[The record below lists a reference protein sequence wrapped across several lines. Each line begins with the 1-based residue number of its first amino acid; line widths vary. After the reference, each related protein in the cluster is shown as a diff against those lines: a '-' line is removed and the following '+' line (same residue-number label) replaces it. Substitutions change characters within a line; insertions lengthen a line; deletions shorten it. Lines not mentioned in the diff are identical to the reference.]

1 MHYVIGKFNKA
12 EVIEL
17 SIIVKAK
24 VIKETFRNGDYRII
38 SWMPMQ
44 TYEDIQLSPY
54 MSFSTKGETPFINTD
69 GNKEYELELELIKHD
84 AKWGDSFR
92 IIDVPSMRLEE
103 LNDEN
108 ELKILKEI
116 TTESQAN
123 YIHDAYPNFIRLILN
138 GEEDK
143 IDLNKI
149 YNVAEYRFNA
159 YKREI
164 NTKYKYF
171 GLVQNL
177 KEYRV
182 DISDCKKLYDKYEE
196 EFKIQRAIKE
206 NPYYVLTEVL
216 ERSFN
221 KSDKLILD
229 LFPDLIDSRI
239 RCEALMLDIL
249 KRNEADSNTRLNG
262 NFLWQICK
270 EDYNA
275 PDEWAYVIKDIAK
288 NSDLIYYDEKSK
300 DLSIMNTYI
309 GESLISNFIKN
320 KLANSNELDI
330 DWNNYKIVDG
340 FELTNDQLKALEN
353 ACRYNFSL
361 LIGYSGTGK
370 TSSLKG
376 LITMLEDNRL
386 TYTLLAPTGAASMRI
401 TEQTNR
407 PSSTIHRKCLKDG
420 EIWSDFIIVDETSMV
435 DLDTM
440 IMLINCIQNDEA
452 RIILC
457 GDNAQL
463 LPVGKGNVFNDIIS
477 CDYVPRTMLTQVFRY
492 DTNGA
497 LFVATNIREGKS
509 FFNNTEKVKVK
520 DNVYSVENNYKF
532 IQTDEDKI
540 FDELRIQY
548 DNLLNKGIKPKD
560 IMILCPFNIGS
571 CGNYKINNEIQ
582 AEVNAPKPNEKI
594 FSREVNGI
602 NIIFREDSRVINK
615 KNDYNA
621 LPLESYELIQNDE
634 TGLLKEEDIEHTQI
648 FNGQK
653 GIVRSVDDK
662 KMVVQFDEELVVFDK
677 IKVNN
682 LLLSYSQSTHSSQGS
697 ESKYVISIVNPI
709 HKRMLNR
716 NLLYVADTRAK
727 ILHIDIGDINTFNDA
742 LLIDGNELR
751 NTWLKDL
758 LLDNSN

>member
-1 MHYVIGKFNKA
+1 METIR
-12 EVIEL
+12 
-17 SIIVKAK
+17 VKAK
-24 VIKETFRNGDYRII
+24 AIKETFANGDYRIF
-38 SWMPMQ
+38 SWMPLQ
-44 TYEDIQLSPY
+44 TYENIQLSPY
-54 MSFSTKGETPFINTD
+54 MCFSTKGETPYITE
-69 GNKEYELELELIKHD
+69 GKEYELELELIKHD

-116 TTESQAN
+116 TTELQAN

-171 GLVQNL
+171 GLVQKL

-196 EFKIQRAIKE
+196 EFKIQKAIKE

-216 ERSFN
+216 DRSFN
-221 KSDKLILD
+221 KSDKLILE

-239 RCEALMLDIL
+239 RCEALMLDVL
-249 KRNEADSNTRLNG
+249 KRNEIDSNTRLNG
-262 NFLWQICK
+262 NLLWQICK

-275 PDEWAYVIKDIAK
+275 PDEWAYVIKDIAT
-288 NSDLIYYDEKSK
+288 NSDLIYYDEESK

-320 KLANSNELDI
+320 KLDTSHELNI
-330 DWNNYKIVDG
+330 DWNEYKIVDG
-340 FELTNDQLKALEN
+340 FELTEQQLLTLEN
-353 ACRYNFSL
+353 ACKYKFSL

-386 TYTLLAPTGAASMRI
+386 SYTLLAPTGAASMRI

-407 PSSTIHRKCLKDG
+407 PSSTIHRKCLKDK

-440 IMLINCIQNDEA
+440 VMLINCIQNDEA

-560 IMILCPFNIGS
+560 IMILCPFNVGS

-594 FSREVNGI
+594 FSREINGT
-602 NIIFREDSRVINK
+602 NIVFREDSRVINK

-634 TGLLKEEDIEHTQI
+634 LGLIKEEDIEHTQI

-677 IKVNN
+677 IKINN

-758 LLDNSN
+758 LLDSSN

>member
-1 MHYVIGKFNKA
+1 METIK
-12 EVIEL
+12 
-17 SIIVKAK
+17 VKAK
-24 VIKETFRNGDYRII
+24 AIKETFANGDYRIF
-38 SWMPMQ
+38 SWMPLQ
-44 TYEDIQLSPY
+44 TYENIQLSPY
-54 MSFSTKGETPFINTD
+54 MCFSTKGETPYITE
-69 GNKEYELELELIKHD
+69 GKEYELELELIKHD

-123 YIHDAYPNFIRLILN
+123 YVHNAYPNFIRLILN

-171 GLVQNL
+171 GLVQKL

-229 LFPDLIDSRI
+229 LFPDLIDSKI

-249 KRNEADSNTRLNG
+249 KRNEIDSNTRLNG
-262 NFLWQICK
+262 NLLWQICK
-270 EDYNA
+270 EDYNV
-275 PDEWAYVIKDIAK
+275 PDEWAYVIKDIAT
-288 NSDLIYYDEKSK
+288 NSDLIYYDEESK
-300 DLSIMNTYI
+300 DLSIMNTYV
-309 GESLISNFIKN
+309 GESLIADFINNKISN
-320 KLANSNELDI
+320 SHELDI
-330 DWNNYKIVDG
+330 DWNKYKIVDG

-452 RIILC
+452 RIVLC

-477 CDYVPRTMLTQVFRY
+477 CNYVPRTMLTKVFRY

-509 FFNNTEKVKVK
+509 FFNDTEKVKVK
-520 DNVYSVENNYKF
+520 DNIYSVENNYKF
-532 IQTDEDKI
+532 IQTEEDKI

-548 DNLLNKGIKPKD
+548 DNLLNKGIKSKD
-560 IMILCPFNIGS
+560 IMILCPFNVGS

-594 FSREVNGI
+594 FSREINGT
-602 NIIFREDSRVINK
+602 NIIFREDSRIINK

-634 TGLLKEEDIEHTQI
+634 LGLIKEEDIEHTQI

-662 KMVVQFDEELVVFDK
+662 KMVVQFDEELIVFDK
-677 IKVNN
+677 VKVNN

-697 ESKYVISIVNPI
+697 EAKYVISIVNPI

-758 LLDNSN
+758 LLDNSQ

>member
-1 MHYVIGKFNKA
+1 METIK
-12 EVIEL
+12 
-17 SIIVKAK
+17 VKAK
-24 VIKETFRNGDYRII
+24 AIKETFANGDYRIF
-38 SWMPMQ
+38 SWSPLQ
-44 TYEDIQLSPY
+44 VYEDIQLSPY
-54 MSFSTKGETPFINTD
+54 MTFSTKGETPYITE
-69 GNKEYELELELIKHD
+69 GKEYELELELIKHD
-84 AKWGDSFR
+84 TKWGDSFR

-330 DWNNYKIVDG
+330 DWNEYKIVDG
-340 FELTNDQLKALEN
+340 FELTNDQLKTLEN
-353 ACRYNFSL
+353 ACKYNFSL

-386 TYTLLAPTGAASMRI
+386 SYTLLAPTGAASMRI

-407 PSSTIHRKCLKDG
+407 PSSTIHRKCLKDK

-440 IMLINCIQNDEA
+440 VMLINCIMNDEA

-520 DNVYSVENNYKF
+520 DNIYSVENNYKF
-532 IQTDEDKI
+532 IQTEEDKI
-540 FDELRIQY
+540 FDELRTQY

-560 IMILCPFNIGS
+560 IMILCPFNVGS

-582 AEVNAPKPNEKI
+582 AEVNAPKPNENI
-594 FSREVNGI
+594 FSREINGT
-602 NIIFREDSRVINK
+602 NIVFREDSRVINK

-634 TGLLKEEDIEHTQI
+634 LGLIKEEDIEHTQI

-653 GIVRSVDDK
+653 GIVRSIDDK

>member
-1 MHYVIGKFNKA
+1 M
-12 EVIEL
+12 
-17 SIIVKAK
+17 SIRIKAK
-24 VIKETFRNGDYRII
+24 IIKEIFSREDFRIFACVPLQIYKDLKVTKYNNFTIQG
-38 SWMPMQ
+38 
-44 TYEDIQLSPY
+44 QLS
-54 MSFSTKGETPFINTD
+54 FLNVD
-69 GNKEYELELELIKHD
+69 KEYEFILEEMKS
-84 AKWGDSFR
+84 KYPCTYSVVE
-92 IIDVPSMRLEE
+92 VPSIQLED
-103 LNDEN
+103 LTDES
-108 ELKILKEI
+108 EFEILKEI
-116 TTESQAN
+116 TTESQAK
-123 YIHDAYPNFIRLILN
+123 YIHDAYPNFIRLILD
-138 GEEDK
+138 GKEDE
-143 IDLNKI
+143 INLNNI
-149 YNVAEYRFNA
+149 HNVGEYRFNA

-164 NTKYKYF
+164 NTKYKYYQI
-171 GLVQNL
+171 VQRL
-177 KEYRV
+177 KDYKI
-182 DISDCKKLYDKYEE
+182 DIIEAKTLFNTFNEQDEIEKK
-196 EFKIQRAIKE
+196 IKE

-216 ERSFN
+216 ERNFN
-221 KSDKLILD
+221 KADKLILE
-229 LFPDLIDSRI
+229 LYPNLINSRI
-239 RCEALMLDIL
+239 RCEALMIDIL
-249 KRNEADSNTRLNG
+249 KRNEIDSNTRLNG
-262 NFLWQICK
+262 NLLWQICK

-275 PDEWAYVIKDIAK
+275 PDEWSYIIKDVATK
-288 NSDLIYYDEKSK
+288 SDLIYYDEESK

-309 GESLISNFIKN
+309 GESIIANFIKD
-320 KLANSNELDI
+320 KLSNSHELDI
-330 DWNNYKIVDG
+330 DWNKYKIVDG
-340 FELTNDQLKALEN
+340 FELTNDQLKTLEN
-353 ACRYNFSL
+353 ACKYNFSL

-376 LITMLEDNRL
+376 LIAMLEDNRL

-407 PSSTIHRKCLKDG
+407 PASTVHRKCLKDK
-420 EIWSDFIIVDETSMV
+420 EIWSDFVIVDETSMV
-435 DLDTM
+435 DLDT
-440 IMLINCIQNDEA
+440 IVMLINCIVNDET

-463 LPVGKGNVFNDIIS
+463 LPVGKGNIFNDIIG
-477 CDYVPRTMLTQVFRY
+477 CNYVPRTMLTQVFRY

-509 FFNNTEKVKVK
+509 FFNDTEKVKVK
-520 DNVYSVENNYKF
+520 DNIYSVENNYKF

-560 IMILCPFNIGS
+560 IMILCPFNVGS

-594 FSREVNGI
+594 FSREINGT

-634 TGLLKEEDIEHTQI
+634 LGLLNEEDIEHTQI

-653 GIVRSVDDK
+653 GIVRSVDNK
-662 KMVVQFDEELVVFDK
+662 KMVVQFDEELIVFDK
-677 IKVNN
+677 IKINN

-751 NTWLKDL
+751 STWLKDL
-758 LLDNSN
+758 LLDNLK

>member
-1 MHYVIGKFNKA
+1 METIK
-12 EVIEL
+12 
-17 SIIVKAK
+17 VKAK
-24 VIKETFRNGDYRII
+24 AIKETFANGDYRIF
-38 SWMPMQ
+38 SWSPLQ
-44 TYEDIQLSPY
+44 VYEDIQLSPY
-54 MSFSTKGETPFINTD
+54 MTFSTKGETPYITE
-69 GNKEYELELELIKHD
+69 GKEYELELELIKHD
-84 AKWGDSFR
+84 TKWGDSFR

-182 DISDCKKLYDKYEE
+182 DISDCKKLYDKYQE
-196 EFKIQRAIKE
+196 EFKIQKAIKE

-216 ERSFN
+216 DRSFN
-221 KSDKLILD
+221 KSDKLILE
-229 LFPDLIDSRI
+229 LFPDLIDSKI
-239 RCEALMLDIL
+239 RCEALMLDVL
-249 KRNEADSNTRLNG
+249 KRNEIDSNTRLNG
-262 NFLWQICK
+262 NLLWQICK

-275 PDEWAYVIKDIAK
+275 PDEWAYVIKDIAT
-288 NSDLIYYDEKSK
+288 NSDLIYYDEESK
-300 DLSIMNTYI
+300 DLSIMNTYV
-309 GESLISNFIKN
+309 GESLIANFIKN

-353 ACRYNFSL
+353 ACKYKFSL

-376 LITMLEDNRL
+376 LISMLEDNRL
-386 TYTLLAPTGAASMRI
+386 SYTLLAPTGAASMRI

-407 PSSTIHRKCLKDG
+407 PASTIHRKCLKDK

-440 IMLINCIQNDEA
+440 VMLINCIMNDEA
-452 RIILC
+452 RIVLC

-477 CDYVPRTMLTQVFRY
+477 CDYVPRTMLTKVFRY

-532 IQTDEDKI
+532 IQTEEDKI
-540 FDELRIQY
+540 FDELRTQY

-560 IMILCPFNIGS
+560 IMILCPFNVGS

-582 AEVNAPKPNEKI
+582 AEVNAPKPNENI
-594 FSREVNGI
+594 FSREINGT
-602 NIIFREDSRVINK
+602 NIVFREDSRVINK

-634 TGLLKEEDIEHTQI
+634 LGLIKEEDIEHTQI

-662 KMVVQFDEELVVFDK
+662 KMVVQFDEELIVFDK
-677 IKVNN
+677 VKVNN

-697 ESKYVISIVNPI
+697 EAKYVISIVNPI

>member
-1 MHYVIGKFNKA
+1 M
-12 EVIEL
+12 
-17 SIIVKAK
+17 SIRVKAK
-24 VIKETFRNGDYRII
+24 IIKEIFAREEFRIFACV
-38 SWMPMQ
+38 PMKI
-44 TYEDIQLSPY
+44 YEDLKITKYNNFTIQGQLS
-54 MSFSTKGETPFINTD
+54 FLNVD
-69 GNKEYELELELIKHD
+69 KEYEFILEEMVSKYPCTYSVIEVPSIQLEDLTDESELE
-84 AKWGDSFR
+84 
-92 IIDVPSMRLEE
+92 
-103 LNDEN
+103 
-108 ELKILKEI
+108 ILKEI
-116 TTESQAN
+116 TTESQAKH
-123 YIHDAYPNFIRLILN
+123 IHDAYPNFIRLILD
-138 GEEDK
+138 GKEDE
-143 IDLNKI
+143 INLNNI
-149 YNVAEYRFNA
+149 HNVGEYRFNA

-164 NTKYKYF
+164 NTKYKYYQT
-171 GLVQNL
+171 VQRL
-177 KEYRV
+177 KDYRI
-182 DISDCKKLYDKYEE
+182 DIIEAKTLFSVFNKQDEIEK
-196 EFKIQRAIKE
+196 AIKE

-216 ERSFN
+216 DRSFN
-221 KSDKLILD
+221 KSDKLILE
-229 LFPDLIDSRI
+229 LFPDLIDSKI
-239 RCEALMLDIL
+239 RCEALMLDVL
-249 KRNEADSNTRLNG
+249 KRNEIDSNTRLNG
-262 NFLWQICK
+262 NLLWQICK

-275 PDEWAYVIKDIAK
+275 PDEWAYVIKDIATK
-288 NSDLIYYDEKSK
+288 SDLIYYDEESK

-309 GESLISNFIKN
+309 GESLIANFIKN
-320 KLANSNELDI
+320 KLTNSHELDI
-330 DWNNYKIVDG
+330 DWNKYKIVDG

-353 ACRYNFSL
+353 ACKYNFSL

-386 TYTLLAPTGAASMRI
+386 SYTLLAPTGAASMRI

-407 PSSTIHRKCLKDG
+407 PSSTIHRKCLKDK

-440 IMLINCIQNDEA
+440 VMLINCIMNDEA
-452 RIILC
+452 RVILC

-463 LPVGKGNVFNDIIS
+463 LPVNKGNVFNDIIS

-532 IQTDEDKI
+532 IQTEEDKI
-540 FDELRIQY
+540 FDELRTQY

-560 IMILCPFNIGS
+560 IMILCPFNVGS

-582 AEVNAPKPNEKI
+582 AEVNAPKPNENI
-594 FSREVNGI
+594 FSREINGT
-602 NIIFREDSRVINK
+602 NIVFREDSRVINK

-634 TGLLKEEDIEHTQI
+634 LGLLKEEDILHTQI

-697 ESKYVISIVNPI
+697 EAKYVISIVNPI
-709 HKRMLNR
+709 HKKMLNR

-727 ILHIDIGDINTFNDA
+727 VLHIDIGDINTFNDA

-751 NTWLKDL
+751 NTWLKDI
-758 LLDNSN
+758 LLDNNKNL

>member
-1 MHYVIGKFNKA
+1 METIK
-12 EVIEL
+12 
-17 SIIVKAK
+17 VKAK
-24 VIKETFRNGDYRII
+24 AIKETFANGDYRIF
-38 SWMPMQ
+38 SWMPLQ
-44 TYEDIQLSPY
+44 TYENIQLSPY
-54 MSFSTKGETPFINTD
+54 MCFSTKGETPYITE
-69 GNKEYELELELIKHD
+69 GKEYELELELIKHD

-123 YIHDAYPNFIRLILN
+123 YVHNAYPNFIRLILN

-171 GLVQNL
+171 GLVQKL

-229 LFPDLIDSRI
+229 LFPDLIDSKI

-249 KRNEADSNTRLNG
+249 KRNEIDSNTRLNG
-262 NFLWQICK
+262 NLLWQICK
-270 EDYNA
+270 EDYNV
-275 PDEWAYVIKDIAK
+275 PDEWAYVIKDIAT
-288 NSDLIYYDEKSK
+288 NSDLIYYDEESK
-300 DLSIMNTYI
+300 DLSIMNTYV
-309 GESLISNFIKN
+309 GESLIADFINNKISN
-320 KLANSNELDI
+320 SHELDI
-330 DWNNYKIVDG
+330 DWNKYKIVDG

-376 LITMLEDNRL
+376 IITMLEDNRL

-452 RIILC
+452 RIVLC

-477 CDYVPRTMLTQVFRY
+477 CNYVPRTMLTKVFRY

-509 FFNNTEKVKVK
+509 FFNDTEKVKVK
-520 DNVYSVENNYKF
+520 DNIYSVENNYKF
-532 IQTDEDKI
+532 IQTEEDKI

-548 DNLLNKGIKPKD
+548 DNLLNKGIKSKD
-560 IMILCPFNIGS
+560 IMILCPFNVGS

-594 FSREVNGI
+594 FSREINGT
-602 NIIFREDSRVINK
+602 NIIFREDSRIINK

-634 TGLLKEEDIEHTQI
+634 LGLIKEEDIEHTQI

-662 KMVVQFDEELVVFDK
+662 KMVVQFDEELIVFDK
-677 IKVNN
+677 VKVNN

-697 ESKYVISIVNPI
+697 EAKYVISIVNPI

-758 LLDNSN
+758 LLDNSQ

>member
-1 MHYVIGKFNKA
+1 M
-12 EVIEL
+12 
-17 SIIVKAK
+17 SIRVKAK
-24 VIKETFRNGDYRII
+24 IIKEIFTREEFRIFACVPIQVYKDLKVTKYNNFTIQG
-38 SWMPMQ
+38 
-44 TYEDIQLSPY
+44 QLS
-54 MSFSTKGETPFINTD
+54 FLNVD
-69 GNKEYELELELIKHD
+69 KEYEFILEEMKS
-84 AKWGDSFR
+84 KYPCTYSVVE
-92 IIDVPSMRLEE
+92 VPSIQLED
-103 LNDEN
+103 LTDEN
-108 ELKILKEI
+108 EFEILKEI
-116 TTESQAN
+116 TTESQAK
-123 YIHDAYPNFIRLILN
+123 YIHDAYPNFIRLILD
-138 GEEDK
+138 GKEDE
-143 IDLNKI
+143 INLNNI
-149 YNVAEYRFNA
+149 HNVGEYRFNA

-164 NTKYKYF
+164 NTKYKYYQI
-171 GLVQNL
+171 VQRL
-177 KEYRV
+177 KDYKI
-182 DISDCKKLYDKYEE
+182 DIIEAKTLFNTFNEQDKIEKK
-196 EFKIQRAIKE
+196 IKE

-216 ERSFN
+216 ERNFN
-221 KSDKLILD
+221 KADKLILE
-229 LFPDLIDSRI
+229 LYPNLINSRI
-239 RCEALMLDIL
+239 RCEALMIDIL
-249 KRNEADSNTRLNG
+249 KRNEIDSNTRLNG
-262 NFLWQICK
+262 NLLWQICK

-275 PDEWAYVIKDIAK
+275 PDEWSYIIKDVATK
-288 NSDLIYYDEKSK
+288 SDLIYYDEESK

-309 GESLISNFIKN
+309 GESIIANFIKD
-320 KLANSNELDI
+320 KLSNSHELDI
-330 DWNNYKIVDG
+330 DWNKYKIVDG
-340 FELTNDQLKALEN
+340 FELTNDQLKTLEN
-353 ACRYNFSL
+353 ACKYNFSL

-376 LITMLEDNRL
+376 LIAMLEDNRL

-407 PSSTIHRKCLKDG
+407 PASTVHRKCLKDK

-435 DLDTM
+435 DLDT
-440 IMLINCIQNDEA
+440 IVMLINCIMNDET

-463 LPVGKGNVFNDIIS
+463 LPVGKGNIFNDIIS
-477 CDYVPRTMLTQVFRY
+477 CNYVPRTMLTQVFRY

-509 FFNNTEKVKVK
+509 FFNDTEKVKVK
-520 DNVYSVENNYKF
+520 DNIYSVENNYKF

-560 IMILCPFNIGS
+560 IMILCPFNVGS

-594 FSREVNGI
+594 FSREINGT

-634 TGLLKEEDIEHTQI
+634 LGLLNEEDIEHTQI

-662 KMVVQFDEELVVFDK
+662 KMVVQFDEELIVFDK
-677 IKVNN
+677 IKINN

-742 LLIDGNELR
+742 LLIDGNKLR
-751 NTWLKDL
+751 STWLKDL
-758 LLDNSN
+758 LLDNLK

>member
-182 DISDCKKLYDKYEE
+182 DISDCKKLYDKYKE
-196 EFKIQRAIKE
+196 EFKIQKTIKE

-221 KSDKLILD
+221 KSDKLILE
-229 LFPDLIDSRI
+229 LFPDLIDSKI
-239 RCEALMLDIL
+239 RCEALMLDVL
-249 KRNEADSNTRLNG
+249 KRNEIDSNTRLNG
-262 NFLWQICK
+262 NLLWQICK

-275 PDEWAYVIKDIAK
+275 PDEWAYVIKDIATK
-288 NSDLIYYDEKSK
+288 SDLIYYDEESK
-300 DLSIMNTYI
+300 DLSIMNTYV
-309 GESLISNFIKN
+309 GESLIANFIKN

-353 ACRYNFSL
+353 ACKYNFSL

-386 TYTLLAPTGAASMRI
+386 SYTLLAPTGAASMRI

-407 PSSTIHRKCLKDG
+407 PSSTIHRKCLKDK

-440 IMLINCIQNDEA
+440 VMLINCIQNDEA

-520 DNVYSVENNYKF
+520 DNIYSVENNYKF

-560 IMILCPFNIGS
+560 IMILCPFNVGS

-582 AEVNAPKPNEKI
+582 AEVNAPKPNENI
-594 FSREVNGI
+594 FSREINGT
-602 NIIFREDSRVINK
+602 NIVFREDSRVINK

-634 TGLLKEEDIEHTQI
+634 LGLIKEEDIEHTQI

-662 KMVVQFDEELVVFDK
+662 KIVVQFDEELVVFDK

-758 LLDNSN
+758 LLDN

>member
-1 MHYVIGKFNKA
+1 M
-12 EVIEL
+12 
-17 SIIVKAK
+17 SIRVKAK
-24 VIKETFRNGDYRII
+24 IIKEIFARDEFRIFACV
-38 SWMPMQ
+38 PMKV
-44 TYEDIQLSPY
+44 YEDLKITKYNNFTIQGQLS
-54 MSFSTKGETPFINTD
+54 FLNVD
-69 GNKEYELELELIKHD
+69 KEYEFVLEEMVSKYPCTYSVIE
-84 AKWGDSFR
+84 
-92 IIDVPSMRLEE
+92 VPSIQLED
-103 LNDEN
+103 LTDES
-108 ELKILKEI
+108 EFEILKEI
-116 TTESQAN
+116 TTESQAK
-123 YIHDAYPNFIRLILN
+123 YIHDAYPNFIRLILD
-138 GEEDK
+138 GKEDE
-143 IDLNKI
+143 INLNNI
-149 YNVAEYRFNA
+149 HNVGEYRFNA

-164 NTKYKYF
+164 NTKYKYYQT
-171 GLVQNL
+171 VQRL
-177 KEYRV
+177 KDYKI
-182 DISDCKKLYDKYEE
+182 DIIEAKTLFSVFNKQDEIEK
-196 EFKIQRAIKE
+196 AIKE

-216 ERSFN
+216 DRNFN
-221 KSDKLILD
+221 KSDKLILE
-229 LFPDLIDSRI
+229 LFPDLIDSKI
-239 RCEALMLDIL
+239 RCEALMLDVL
-249 KRNEADSNTRLNG
+249 KRNEIDSNTRLNG
-262 NFLWQICK
+262 NLLWQICK

-275 PDEWAYVIKDIAK
+275 PDEWVYVIKDIATK
-288 NSDLIYYDEKSK
+288 SDLIYYDEESK
-300 DLSIMNTYI
+300 DLSIMNTYV
-309 GESLISNFIKN
+309 GESLIANFIKN

-353 ACRYNFSL
+353 ACKYKFSL

-386 TYTLLAPTGAASMRI
+386 SYTLLAPTGAASMRI

-407 PSSTIHRKCLKDG
+407 PSSTIHRKCLKDK

-440 IMLINCIQNDEA
+440 VMLINCIMNDEA
-452 RIILC
+452 RIVLC

-477 CDYVPRTMLTQVFRY
+477 CDYVPRTMLTKVFRY

-532 IQTDEDKI
+532 IQTEEDKI
-540 FDELRIQY
+540 FDELRTQY

-560 IMILCPFNIGS
+560 IMILCPFNVGS

-582 AEVNAPKPNEKI
+582 AEVNAPKPNENI
-594 FSREVNGI
+594 FSREINGT
-602 NIIFREDSRVINK
+602 NIVFREDSRVINK

-634 TGLLKEEDIEHTQI
+634 LGLIKEEDIEHTQI

-662 KMVVQFDEELVVFDK
+662 KMVVQFDEELIVFDK
-677 IKVNN
+677 VKVNN

-697 ESKYVISIVNPI
+697 EAKYVISIVNPI